1 MIRIEKNFSAK
12 SFAFNFPILSFLEN
26 AGVKAEL
33 KAPSAKILL
42 NMLGILKATK
52 KASVIAVAPNKYAIT
67 TSLISPKTLLEKM
80 ETDIIAADFTI
91 DITCKL

>member
-1 MIRIEKNFSAK
+1 MRGDRISPKITVNSKEMIRIEKNFSAK

-52 KASVIAVAPNKYAIT
+52 KH
-67 TSLISPKTLLEKM
+67 LLMVLHQEKLLLVYLLCNQV
-80 ETDIIAADFTI
+80 F
-91 DITCKL
+91 C